1 MADADTRLKRASATS
16 LIVPSMAPGL
26 VTDGT
31 IAAADRQ
38 AVTWMYS
45 GILAEAP
52 VPITDKEVLH
62 TPQNYIDW
70 FVDKQPK
77 RIPVVF

>member
-16 LIVPSMAPGL
+16 LIVPSMVPGL

-31 IAAADRQ
+31 IAVGDRA
-38 AVTWMYS
+38 AVTWVYS
-45 GILAEAP
+45 GLIAEIA
-52 VPITDKEVLH
+52 VTDKQVLH

-70 FVDKQPK
+70 VMDKQPK
-77 RIPVVF
+77 RIPVVM